1 MAGVIKRGNKYFAAF
16 RLAGKQVRLATG
28 VDVYPKGYTGKNP
41 PREQRAR
48 AELIAEE
55 LEKAA
60 RGEKVDGEKV
70 KALAGERKGR
80 EMLKGKHYVP
90 GVSEYLTTWLSGR
103 NGKQVEKDRV
113 AVRLFLE
120 FLGDVKDMPL
130 DMVTRVHVR
139 RFMEKQ
145 LERVTAGTVRFY
157 LALLKAA
164 FNQAIT
170 AGLLAANPFSGVRA
184 EKARRGDKQERKA
197 FTLEEVRR
205 LLDVL
210 PGEWPDMVRVCLYT
224 GGQRL
229 GDIARLKWEQIDLG
243 GGLIAITT
251 QKTGRRMNKPVIAPL
266 KAVLGRLPSRGVSE
280 YLFPVAAVKHAA
292 AGGMVSKLSNE
303 FRGLLLE
310 HGFIAADDVP
320 RKGDRRKLAELSF
333 HSLRATAVTVLRNAG
348 VAADLCRFI
357 VGHDSEEIER
367 VYFRPDGEAVKA
379 AMEPLERIEL

>member
-1 MAGVIKRGNKYFAAF
+1 M
-16 RLAGKQVRLATG
+16 ATG

-48 AELIAEE
+48 AALIAEE

-243 GGLIAITT
+243 GGLIAMTT
-251 QKTGRRMNKPVIAPL
+251 QKTGRRMKKPVIAPL

>member
-120 FLGDVKDMPL
+120 FLGDAKDMPL

-210 PGEWPDMVRVCLYT
+210 PGEWPDIVTR
-224 GGQRL
+224 Q
-229 GDIARLKWEQIDLG
+229 DI
-243 GGLIAITT
+243 
-251 QKTGRRMNKPVIAPL
+251 
-266 KAVLGRLPSRGVSE
+266 
-280 YLFPVAAVKHAA
+280 
-292 AGGMVSKLSNE
+292 
-303 FRGLLLE
+303 
-310 HGFIAADDVP
+310 
-320 RKGDRRKLAELSF
+320 
-333 HSLRATAVTVLRNAG
+333 
-348 VAADLCRFI
+348 
-357 VGHDSEEIER
+357 
-367 VYFRPDGEAVKA
+367 
-379 AMEPLERIEL
+379 

>member
-90 GVSEYLTTWLSGR
+90 GVSEYLATWLSGR

-120 FLGDVKDMPL
+120 FLGDAKDMPL

-243 GGLIAITT
+243 GGLIAMTT

>member
-28 VDVYPKGYTGKNP
+28 VDVFPKGYTGKNP

-70 KALAGERKGR
+70 KALAGERRGR

-103 NGKQVEKDRV
+103 NGRQAEKDRV

-120 FLGDVKDMPL
+120 FLGDAKDMPL
-130 DMVTRVHVR
+130 DMVTRIHVS

-145 LERVTAGTVRFY
+145 LERVTAGTVRLY
-157 LALLKAA
+157 LAFLRVA

-170 AGLLAANPFSGVRA
+170 AGVLAANPFAGVSA
-184 EKARRGDKQERKA
+184 AKVMRGGKQERKA

-229 GDIARLKWEQIDLG
+229 GDIARLKWGQIDLA
-243 GGLIAITT
+243 GGLIALTT

-266 KAVLGRLPSRGVSE
+266 KAVLERLPARGVSE

-310 HGFIAADDVP
+310 HGFIAADGMP

-348 VAADLCRFI
+348 VPADLCRFI

-379 AMEPLERIEL
+379 AMEPLERIEV